1 MFGELWVK
9 VMIITKAKLSQNRA
23 FDREVPVELFLGE
36 CCTMNSKVTSFT
48 FSSVLKVPK
57 SFVAIDPENTVPTFL
72 SCYS

>member
-1 MFGELWVK
+1 
-9 VMIITKAKLSQNRA
+9 
-23 FDREVPVELFLGE
+23 
-36 CCTMNSKVTSFT
+36 MNSKVTSFT